1 LISRFRKSD
10 CEGQFLTSGWTFL
23 VSFASIMAG
32 VVLGMTLRARL
43 PAPKLGHD
51 TKEVIRLGAGLL
63 ATLAAVVISLMIASA
78 KSSYDTQDAH
88 FRQLA
93 AYIVETDQLLA
104 QYGPEATQVR
114 KLMRQNVPAAM
125 DRIWNE
131 KATASQNTAF
141 TVNSLA
147 EQLYNAIEVLS
158 PVDDAQR
165 SLKPRIVQAS
175 NDIARTRLLI
185 FADGDKPILAP
196 FLLILIVWLTVI
208 FISFGLFVEPG
219 AVAWTALLI
228 FALSVSSALF
238 LVADLSQPFAGLMQI
253 SKDQLRHTLTP
264 LN

>member
-1 LISRFRKSD
+1 
-10 CEGQFLTSGWTFL
+10 LTSGWTFL
-23 VSFASIMAG
+23 ISFASIMAG
-32 VVLGMTLRARL
+32 VILGMTLRARL

-63 ATLAAVVISLMIASA
+63 ATLAAVVISLLIASA
-78 KSSYDTQDAH
+78 KSSYDNQDAH
-88 FRQLA
+88 FRQLVA
-93 AYIVETDQLLA
+93 HLVETDQLLA
-104 QYGPEATQVR
+104 QYGPEALPVR
-114 KLMRQNVPAAM
+114 KLMRQSVPAAM

-147 EQLYNAIEVLS
+147 EQIYNAIETLS
-158 PVDDAQR
+158 PVNDAQR

-185 FADGDKPILAP
+185 FADGDKPILTP

-208 FISFGLFVEPG
+208 FTSFGLFVEPG
-219 AVAWTALLI
+219 AVAWAALLV

>member
-1 LISRFRKSD
+1 
-10 CEGQFLTSGWTFL
+10 LTSGWTFL
-23 VSFASIMAG
+23 LSFASIVAG
-32 VVLGMTLRARL
+32 IVLGMTLRARFPL
-43 PAPKLGHD
+43 LRLGHD

-93 AYIVETDQLLA
+93 AYLVETDQLLA
-104 QYGPEATQVR
+104 QYGPEAVPVR
-114 KLMRQNVPAAM
+114 KLMRQDVPAAM

-141 TVNSLA
+141 TANSLA
-147 EQLYNAIEVLS
+147 ERLYTAIEALS
-158 PVDDAQR
+158 PVNDVQR
-165 SLKPRIVQAS
+165 SLKLRIVQAS
-175 NDIARTRLLI
+175 NDIARTRLLM
-185 FADGDKPILAP
+185 FTDGDKPILTP

-208 FISFGLFVEPG
+208 FTSFGMFVEPS
-219 AVAWTALLI
+219 AVAWTALLV

-253 SKDQLRHTLTP
+253 SKEQLRHTLPP